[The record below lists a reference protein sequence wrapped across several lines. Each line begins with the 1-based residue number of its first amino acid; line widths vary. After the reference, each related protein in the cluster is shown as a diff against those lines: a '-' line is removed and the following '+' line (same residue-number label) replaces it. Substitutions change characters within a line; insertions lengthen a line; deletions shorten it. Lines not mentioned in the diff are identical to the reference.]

1 MLRAWNHPSIVVA
14 LAAVAGIPT
23 AVSEYDRAV
32 DYETQFSPTR
42 GMARS
47 DPSGDLRDVSR
58 SRAIRELD
66 ARRRSLLLDVNAIDG
81 STCSEEQIKTATLS
95 VSRYLQDVRD
105 AGILC
110 DALLPPKEWD
120 HLVGHGVNKRFGSD
134 FTRAD
139 DNFLVRFYRDV
150 LCAELR
156 MPRRTV
162 DLLVGSDRVIFG
174 DSRVVVIKP
183 TNDEP
188 LTGEAL
194 RYARAMAAA
203 PAILSETEDITV
215 LKKRYTMY
223 IVQKPKDIRL
233 VTTRYGI
240 PARGLMQ
247 EVLRQAH
254 RGLLNVNLTGT
265 GDPLCSTV
273 PVRTPVAEVSVSYQL
288 LAESVMSREGG
299 YWATGWFSDAADKQK
314 CYWAPGSLPVPTRAA
329 KLHLDLPGGFAHI
342 NTTKMRWQHGSIL
355 VTRLYNEY
363 NTKIAGPVPSA
374 ADKD

>member
-14 LAAVAGIPT
+14 LTAVAGIPT
-23 AVSEYDRAV
+23 AIAEYDRAV
-32 DYETQFSPTR
+32 DYETSFSPTR
-42 GMARS
+42 GMTRS
-47 DPSGDLRDVSR
+47 DPCGDQRDVSR
-58 SRAIRELD
+58 SRAIHELD
-66 ARRRSLLLDVNAIDG
+66 ARRRSLLFDVNAIDG
-81 STCSEEQIKTATLS
+81 STCSEEEIKKATLS

-110 DALLPPKEWD
+110 DALQPPKEWD
-120 HLVGHGVNKRFGSD
+120 YLVGHGVSKRFGSD
-134 FTRAD
+134 FTHAD
-139 DNFLVRFYRDV
+139 DKFLVRFYRDV

-162 DLLVGSDRVIFG
+162 DLLVGSARVIVG
-174 DSRVVVIKP
+174 DSRVVIIKP

-203 PAILSETEDITV
+203 PTILSGAEDMTV

-223 IVQKPKDIRL
+223 IVRKPKDLRL
-233 VTTRYGI
+233 VTTRYGV
-240 PARGLMQ
+240 PARRLMQ

-288 LAESVMSREGG
+288 LAESVMSHEGG

-329 KLHLDLPGGFAHI
+329 KLHLDLPGGIAHI
-342 NTTKMRWQHGSIL
+342 NATKMRWQHGSIL

-363 NTKIAGPVPSA
+363 NTKIAGPEPRGE
-374 ADKD
+374 DKE